1 MRNPYLKWYLSIVSF
16 KLFGRSTPI
25 LVLHFGCP
33 HFTVPVVAV
42 VLIICVEQVE
52 DVEKAAADA
61 TGDGEEQHDLV
72 SCLLEDQLDWAPGD
86 EVEQTKDS
94 PKGSH
99 GCFGKKKGP
108 L

>member
-1 MRNPYLKWYLSIVSF
+1 MVSF
-16 KLFGRSTPI
+16 NRIFQIIWEVYANIGVADVFT
-25 LVLHFGCP
+25 HFGCP

-72 SCLLEDQLDWAPGD
+72 SCLLEDQLDWASGD
-86 EVEQTKDS
+86 EVEQAKDS

-99 GCFGKKKGP
+99 GCFGKKKRP